1 MAGATLAVRISPGM
15 AALVS
20 GPGRHGNT
28 IMKISTNPR
37 RGMRRAFTLIEL
49 LVVVAIIAMLA
60 AILFPVFGTVREK
73 ARQSACL
80 SNMKQLGLAIMQY
93 EQDCDGTLPRGV
105 SNNSNNTGWGGTIY
119 PYVQDEQVFLCPD
132 DTGQAE
138 VNNPT
143 AYGTSYCINGNL
155 FNTGTHSGVIEST
168 LKVPDR
174 TLLLCEVINN
184 GGYNLDLE
192 YAHTV
197 SDSPS
202 GIGKG
207 ANDPDGNGGCAT
219 GFAPCPAGSLR
230 YDTGYFQN
238 AAAIYGYNAPTG
250 RHSGGSVFLLCDG
263 HAKWMLAQNVSAGAN
278 NPTDAQCGMPWG
290 VNYAAASVDC
300 NSGGVQATFSIE

>member
-1 MAGATLAVRISPGM
+1 MNRTRKMCPG
-15 AALVS
+15 
-20 GPGRHGNT
+20 
-28 IMKISTNPR
+28 I
-37 RGMRRAFTLIEL
+37 RRAFTLIEL
-49 LVVVAIIAMLA
+49 LVVIAIIAMLA
-60 AILFPVFGTVREK
+60 AILFPVFSTVREK

-80 SNMKQLGLAIMQY
+80 SNMKQLGLSIVQY
-93 EQDCDGTLPRGV
+93 EQDCDSIMPRGV

-119 PYVQDEQVFLCPD
+119 AYVQNPQIFLCPD
-132 DTGQAE
+132 DTAPSE

-155 FNTGTHSGVIEST
+155 FNTSTHSGVNESA
-168 LKVPDR
+168 LKMPSK
-174 TLLLCEVINN
+174 TLLLCEVIGN

-192 YAHTV
+192 YAHNV

-207 ANDPDGNGGCAT
+207 ANDPGGNGGCST
-219 GFAPCPAGSLR
+219 GFAPCPASSPLR

-238 AAAIYGYNAPTG
+238 AAATYCFNNPTG
-250 RHSGGSVFLLCDG
+250 RHSNGSVFLFCDG
-263 HAKWMLAQNVSAGAN
+263 HAKWMMAQNISAGAN

-300 NSGGVQATFSIE
+300 NNGSVQGTFSIG